1 MQTSKIPYSVKR
13 REKYAQVSILREA
26 DRMLDIASA
35 YSGMMKSEIILH
47 LARCPRCNVLLL
59 RDGED
64 VVRCPACGT
73 RYKLEPQ

>member
-1 MQTSKIPYSVKR
+1 MQTNKIPYGVKR
-13 REKYAQVSILREA
+13 REKYAQVHILREA

-47 LARCPRCNVLLL
+47 LARCPKCNVLLL
-59 RDGED
+59 HEDGGSA
-64 VVRCPACGT
+64 RCPACGT